1 MSRPRP
7 KIHGLLAFVA
17 LFALAGCATTPP
29 PTSELAGARSLVE
42 RASDGLDSGAGVA
55 EVKRAEMWLRDA
67 DVLLADRRN
76 TEALLLARRA
86 SASAELAI
94 ARQRAA
100 VAATAM
106 AEARAE
112 NARIER
118 ELNRGES
125 Q

>member
-17 LFALAGCATTPP
+17 LLALAGCATTPP
-29 PTSELAGARSLVE
+29 PTGELAAARSLVE
-42 RASDGLDSGAGVA
+42 RARDGLDAGAGVA
-55 EVKRAEMWLRDA
+55 EVKRADMWLRDA
-67 DVLLADRRN
+67 DVLLADRRHS
-76 TEALLLARRA
+76 EALLLARRA
-86 SASAELAI
+86 AASAELAI

-100 VAATAM
+100 AASVALGD
-106 AEARAE
+106 ARAE

-125 Q
+125 R

>member
-1 MSRPRP
+1 MSRPRS

-17 LFALAGCATTPP
+17 LLALAGCATTPP
-29 PTSELAGARSLVE
+29 PTSDLAGARSLVE
-42 RASDGLDSGAGVA
+42 RARDGLDSGAGVA

-67 DVLLADRRN
+67 DVLMTDRRN
-76 TEALLLARRA
+76 AEALLLARRA

-100 VAATAM
+100 AAGNALGQ
-106 AEARAE
+106 ARAE
-112 NARIER
+112 NARIEQA
-118 ELNRGES
+118 LTAGES